1 MTMAVAI
8 FFVVLYNVLL
18 SAIAIFAMYALL
30 MSLINDKDSDH

>member
-18 SAIAIFAMYALL
+18 SAIAIFAIHTLL
-30 MSLINDKDSDH
+30 MSLINHKDDDH